1 VTAGDAALGTLV
13 AVLWGFAF
21 VATRIGLDSFS
32 PAQLAALRFLVA
44 GLPVLVLP
52 RPRIGWPLLIATGLT
67 LFAGQFLFQF
77 FGIAHGMP
85 PGLAALVV
93 HTQAFFTVIFAAVF
107 LRERPGRRQVAGMAL
122 AFAGLL
128 LIAATTGH
136 DLVALGFVLTL
147 VSAVSWGI
155 GNIFVKHIRGVP
167 QLELMVWLSL
177 VVPLPALVISALVD
191 GPAAFGRAVVNATWG
206 GWIAALYLGL
216 VGTVLAYTIWGRLL
230 RRYPVASVAPFSLL
244 VPFVGALSSAIV
256 FGERF
261 GALRLV
267 GMASVLAGLAVIVL
281 PLERWVRSARVLSIS
296 IAVVVTASV
305 VPVHAMTGTEWR
317 RQPEPARRAYVDGV
331 IDAWQGVVTVQES
344 VGTRDRGI
352 GVFADVVHC
361 LRDRL
366 LLPAQ
371 VYTVVDRHVEDNP
384 GLLSK
389 DMADIVF
396 AALSQTC
403 RR

>member
-1 VTAGDAALGTLV
+1 MTAGDAALGTLA
-13 AVLWGFAF
+13 AVLWGLAF

-32 PAQLAALRFLVA
+32 PAQLAALRFLIA
-44 GLPVLVLP
+44 SLPVFILP

-93 HTQAFFTVIFAAVF
+93 HTQAFFTVIFAAIV
-107 LRERPGRRQVAGMAL
+107 LRERPTPKQVAGLAL

-136 DLVALGFVLTL
+136 DLAAVGFLLTL
-147 VSAVSWGI
+147 TSAVSWGI
-155 GNIFVKHIRGVP
+155 GNLFVKQIRGVP
-167 QLELMVWLSL
+167 QLDLTIWMSV
-177 VVPLPALVISALVD
+177 VVPLPALVISVIAD
-191 GPAAFGRAVVNATWG
+191 GPQAFGSALSGATWG
-206 GWIAALYLGL
+206 GWVAVLYLGFIAT
-216 VGTVLAYTIWGRLL
+216 GLAYTIWGRLL
-230 RRYPVASVAPFSLL
+230 RRYPVADVAPFSLL
-244 VPFVGALSSAIV
+244 VPFVGALASALV

-261 GALRLV
+261 GPVRLV
-267 GMASVLAGLAVIVL
+267 GMASVLTGLAVIVL
-281 PLERWVRSARVLSIS
+281 PVERWVRLARGLPAAALLLMAVAGSAD
-296 IAVVVTASV
+296 
-305 VPVHAMTGTEWR
+305 AMSGAEWR
-317 RQPEPARRAYVDGV
+317 RQPEPAKRAYVDGV
-331 IDAWQGVVTVQES
+331 IDAWQGVVGVQES
-344 VGTRDRGI
+344 VGTSDRGI
-352 GVFADVVHC
+352 GVFADVVNC

-366 LLPAQ
+366 MLSPQ
-371 VYTVVDRHVEDNP
+371 VYTLVERHVADNP

-396 AALSQTC
+396 SALSQTC

>member
-1 VTAGDAALGTLV
+1 MTAGDAALGTLA
-13 AVLWGFAF
+13 AVLWGLAF

-44 GLPVLVLP
+44 SLPAFILP

-93 HTQAFFTVIFAAVF
+93 HTQAFFTVIFAAIV
-107 LRERPGRRQVAGMAL
+107 LRERPTPKQVTGLAL

-136 DLVALGFVLTL
+136 DLAAVGFFLTL
-147 VSAVSWGI
+147 TSAVSWGI
-155 GNIFVKHIRGVP
+155 GNLFVKQIRGVP
-167 QLELMVWLSL
+167 QLDLTIWMSV
-177 VVPLPALVISALVD
+177 VVPLPALAISVVADGPEAFASALS
-191 GPAAFGRAVVNATWG
+191 RATWT
-206 GWIAALYLGL
+206 GWVAVLYLGL
-216 VGTVLAYTIWGRLL
+216 VATGLAYTIWGRLL
-230 RRYPVASVAPFSLL
+230 RRYPVADVAPFSLL
-244 VPFVGALSSAIV
+244 VPFVGALASALV

-261 GALRLV
+261 GPVRLA

-281 PLERWVRSARVLSIS
+281 PVERWARL
-296 IAVVVTASV
+296 ARGL
-305 VPVHAMTGTEWR
+305 PVGMLLLVAAAGPADAMSGAEWR
-317 RQPEPARRAYVDGV
+317 RQPEAAKRAYVDGV
-331 IDAWQGVVTVQES
+331 IDAWQGVVGVQES
-344 VGTRDRGI
+344 VGTTDRGI
-352 GVFADVVHC
+352 GVFADVVNC

-366 LLPAQ
+366 MLPPQ
-371 VYTVVDRHVEDNP
+371 VYTLVERHVTDNP
-384 GLLSK
+384 GLQSK

-396 AALSQTC
+396 SALSQTC